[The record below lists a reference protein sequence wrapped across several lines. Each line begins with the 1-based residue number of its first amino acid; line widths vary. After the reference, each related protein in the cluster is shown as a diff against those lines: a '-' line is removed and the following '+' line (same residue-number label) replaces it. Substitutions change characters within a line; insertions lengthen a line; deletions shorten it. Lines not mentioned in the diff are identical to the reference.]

1 LTAMKQEYLAT
12 ARAGRVIRE
21 RFHDQEDLDHLLDPL
36 AETVRFLIRP
46 NQQNTE
52 IIPTE
57 EMFTY
62 IDPVK
67 LYLKEM
73 GNISLLTREGETAL
87 AKKIEKG
94 KKIILKAMI
103 ATRLWKDEMS
113 GLEERIRATP
123 EIIKDLLDS
132 DEELEKGALKVKTEE
147 ILSGIGEIRHLRRLW
162 DKIPPRKEF
171 WLARGRTAISVM
183 RLIKGLNLRASHW
196 ERMAGKLSGRLQAY
210 VELSETRDEL
220 GLDLKKAKN
229 REEKAQL
236 RRKLIEINRL
246 FRKSR
251 EETGLTPRQSRS
263 LLREMSLGKQLSD
276 RAKKDLV
283 EANLR
288 LVVSIAK
295 RYSHRGL
302 CFLDLVQEG
311 NIGLMKA
318 VDKFDHRKGYKFS
331 TYATWWIKQA
341 LTRTI
346 ADQARTIRIPVHMLE
361 TLSKLKKVSRA
372 LVLEKNREPLPEEV
386 AKRMGL
392 TVGKV
397 REIMKISQET
407 VSLDVPVGTEE
418 SQLSEFIEDKMSPSP
433 EDSVIQTRL
442 REQIELALH
451 SLTERESGVLKMR
464 FGFLDEKAHTLE
476 EIGEAFKVTR
486 ERIRQIEA
494 KALRKLRSAG
504 NNGKLRSFIS

>member
-1 LTAMKQEYLAT
+1 MTAMKQEYLALD
-12 ARAGRVIRE
+12 RAGRAIRE
-21 RFHDQEDLDHLLDPL
+21 RLNDQEDLDHLLDPL
-36 AETVRFLIRP
+36 AENVRFLIRP

-52 IIPTE
+52 IIPTG

-73 GNISLLTREGETAL
+73 GNISLLTREGEIAL
-87 AKKIEKG
+87 AKQIEKG
-94 KKIILKAMI
+94 KKIIFKAII
-103 ATRLWKDEMS
+103 ATHLWKNEIFD
-113 GLEERIRATP
+113 LEERIKANA
-123 EIIKDLLDS
+123 EIIRGLFDC
-132 DEELEKGALKVKTEE
+132 DEELEKGKLKVKTEE
-147 ILSGIGEIRHLRRLW
+147 ILSSIREIRRLRALLE
-162 DKIPPRKEF
+162 KIPSRKESRM
-171 WLARGRTAISVM
+171 ARGRAVIS
-183 RLIKGLNLRASHW
+183 LIHLVKRLNLRASHW
-196 ERMAGKLSGRLQAY
+196 EMMADKLSGRLQAFCELAETKD
-210 VELSETRDEL
+210 ELS
-220 GLDLKKAKN
+220 LDLKKAKN

-236 RRKLIEINRL
+236 RRKLVEINRAL
-246 FRKSR
+246 RKSR
-251 EETGLTPRQSRS
+251 QETGLTPRQSRN

-331 TYATWWIKQA
+331 TYATWWIKQG

-361 TLSKLKKVSRA
+361 TLSKLRKISRA
-372 LVLEKNREPLPEEV
+372 LILEKNREPLPEEV

-392 TVGKV
+392 SVSKV
-397 REIMKISQET
+397 REIMKISQEA
-407 VSLDVPVGTEE
+407 VSLDVPVGVEE
-418 SQLSEFIEDKMSPSP
+418 SQLSEFIEDKNSPSP
-433 EDSVIQTRL
+433 EDSAIQTRL
-442 REQIELALH
+442 REQIELALD